1 MTAHPQLRWRKAC
14 HHPQKDL
21 ADSPADPAI
30 VPPWPACVR
39 CSANWG
45 GSTAYDSRCLHRS
58 GATLSAMRAADA
70 VEAIA
75 VESVPAVRVAQED
88 DVMAAQARCPQW
100 WGVFSARGKTGIYE
114 VRSITCCAARA
125 AVTAL
130 RPCTTAPQL
139 AVNTSR
145 AC

>member
-1 MTAHPQLRWRKAC
+1 MVAKLGAEGYDPG
-14 HHPQKDL
+14 
-21 ADSPADPAI
+21 DPA
-30 VPPWPACVR
+30 VVAALARVR
-39 CSANWG
+39 AVLSELGRQHGLRLAM
-45 GSTAYDSRCLHRS
+45 LHRS

-75 VESVPAVRVAQED
+75 VESVPAVRVGQED

-100 WGVFSARGKTGIYE
+100 WGVFSVRGKTGIYE
-114 VRSITCCAARA
+114 VRSITCCAARG